1 MNLKLLLLLC
11 ALVPGLSHAQ
21 GDRLVMKLYPHG
33 PSESN
38 GLTRECWI
46 KDFTQLRQV
55 CDPSLTVCFPEK
67 GKANGQ
73 AVVVCP
79 GGGYSALAIHHEG
92 FMVADWLNSLGITA
106 VVLKYRMP
114 NGHHQIPLKDAQ
126 TALEI
131 VRRHARKWHINSDRI
146 GIMGFSAGGHLA
158 STAATHFTSAA
169 NRPAF
174 AVLVYPVVTMGQY
187 THKNS
192 RKELLGENPSRELI
206 ISIRTKNRSHPTRLR
221 CSSFSAKMTKRSILP
236 TAFSSTK
243 LPKPIMSLPNCIS
256 ILPADTVGVSGIVSL
271 TARNS
276 VPYFPGGSKDRI
288 TDLQ

>member
-11 ALVPGLSHAQ
+11 VLVPGLSHAQ

-38 GLTRECWI
+38 GFTRECWI

-131 VRRHARKWHINSDRI
+131 VRRHARKWHINPDRI

-158 STAATHFTSAA
+158 STAATHFTSVA

-174 AVLVYPVVTMGQY
+174 AVLIYPVVTMGQY

-206 ISIRTKNRSHPTRLR
+206 DFYSNEKQVTSDTPPLFIVFSEDDKTVNPANGVQLYEAAKAHNVPAELHFYSTGGHGW
-221 CSSFSAKMTKRSILP
+221 SFR
-236 TAFSSTK
+236 
-243 LPKPIMSLPNCIS
+243 
-256 ILPADTVGVSGIVSL
+256 
-271 TARNS
+271 
-276 VPYFPGGSKDRI
+276 DRFAHRAEFRAV
-288 TDLQ
+288 LSEWLERQNN

>member
-1 MNLKLLLLLC
+1 MNLRLLLLLC
-11 ALVPGLSHAQ
+11 ALVPGLGHAQ

-206 ISIRTKNRSHPTRLR
+206 DLYSNEKQVTSDTPPLFIVFSEDDKTVNLANGVQFYEAAKAHNVPAELHFYPTGGHGW
-221 CSSFSAKMTKRSILP
+221 SFRDRFAHRAEFRAL
-236 TAFSSTK
+236 
-243 LPKPIMSLPNCIS
+243 L
-256 ILPADTVGVSGIVSL
+256 SGWL
-271 TARNS
+271 ERQNN
-276 VPYFPGGSKDRI
+276 
-288 TDLQ
+288 